1 MSSGAVKPSSL
12 ASLPPPK
19 DSRAAATAA
28 TAAAAAGAASPS
40 AGDRR
45 DFKSAGNGQTTSV
58 TTTAD
63 SLLESRIA
71 AIVEKRLAALAA
83 VSALP
88 KTPAKPKATTNARLG
103 DGILAQ
109 LRANARLSDD
119 DADDVDRVSDIDN
132 SDDDREPATPVAAG
146 PAAAAPDA
154 TAAGAA
160 SGSAARRGTTGRART
175 RIAADMLR
183 NCVPYGSVTA
193 WVKQNDWKS
202 GRNKHEC
209 EALARAVDALL
220 AEGTPVK
227 STGIEILMRRLSGVH
242 LADQH
247 SEWQLADS
255 VAWNPLGNSLLPRAE
270 VTRALKEADQLKR
283 LTSNMSNGGYR
294 YKRDNA
300 QAPRDDRR
308 DGRPSGNNNKTAWQ
322 AKKAA
327 ATKTAPTPDT
337 KGAADSQ

>member
-1 MSSGAVKPSSL
+1 MSAGAVKPSSL
-12 ASLPPPK
+12 ANLPPPK
-19 DSRAAATAA
+19 DSRAAT
-28 TAAAAAGAASPS
+28 TAAAAAAAAAAASPG

-45 DFKSAGNGQTTSV
+45 DSKSAGNAQTTSV

-88 KTPAKPKATTNARLG
+88 KTPAKPKAITNARMG

-119 DADDVDRVSDIDN
+119 DADDADRVSDIEN
-132 SDDDREPATPVAAG
+132 SDDDHDPATPVAGA
-146 PAAAAPDA
+146 AAAAPDV
-154 TAAGAA
+154 AAPGAA
-160 SGSAARRGTTGRART
+160 SGPAARRGTNGRARA

-294 YKRDNA
+294 YKRDTA
-300 QAPRDDRR
+300 RAPRDDRR
-308 DGRPSGNNNKTAWQ
+308 DGRPSGNAKTAWP

-327 ATKTAPTPDT
+327 ATKTAPTPGT

>member
-19 DSRAAATAA
+19 DSRAAQAGL
-28 TAAAAAGAASPS
+28 AAGAAASPG
-40 AGDRR
+40 AADRR
-45 DFKSAGNGQTTSV
+45 ESKGAGNTQATAVTTS
-58 TTTAD
+58 AD

-83 VSALP
+83 VNALP
-88 KTPAKPKATTNARLG
+88 KTPAKPKASTNARMG

-119 DADDVDRVSDIDN
+119 DADDADRVSDIDN
-132 SDDDREPATPVAAG
+132 SDDDAEAATPVAG
-146 PAAAAPDA
+146 AAAAAAAADA
-154 TAAGAA
+154 AAAAAGAA
-160 SGSAARRGTTGRART
+160 SGPAARRGTNGRARA

-193 WVKQNDWKS
+193 WVKQNEWKS

-294 YKRDNA
+294 YKRDTA
-300 QAPRDDRR
+300 RAPRDDRR
-308 DGRPSGNNNKTAWQ
+308 DGRPSGNTKTAWP

-327 ATKTAPTPDT
+327 ATKTAPTPGT

>member
-1 MSSGAVKPSSL
+1 MSAGAVKPSSL

-19 DSRAAATAA
+19 DSRAAQ
-28 TAAAAAGAASPS
+28 AAAAGAAAASPG

-45 DFKSAGNGQTTSV
+45 DSKGTGNGQTVSV
-58 TTTAD
+58 TPSAD

-83 VSALP
+83 VNALP
-88 KTPAKPKATTNARLG
+88 KTPAKPKASTNARMG
-103 DGILAQ
+103 EGILAQ

-119 DADDVDRVSDIDN
+119 DADDADRVSDIEN
-132 SDDDREPATPVAAG
+132 SDDDKDPPTPVAASA
-146 PAAAAPDA
+146 PAAAAA
-154 TAAGAA
+154 AAAGDA
-160 SGSAARRGTTGRART
+160 SGAAVRRAGNGRARV
-175 RIAADMLR
+175 RIAAEMLR
-183 NCVPYGSVTA
+183 NCIPYGSVTS

-220 AEGTPVK
+220 AEGVPVK

-294 YKRDNA
+294 YKRDTA
-300 QAPRDDRR
+300 RAPRDDRR
-308 DGRPSGNNNKTAWQ
+308 DGRPSGNTKTAWP

-327 ATKTAPTPDT
+327 ATKTAPTPGS
-337 KGAADSQ
+337 KGAAADP

>member
-1 MSSGAVKPSSL
+1 M
-12 ASLPPPK
+12 
-19 DSRAAATAA
+19 
-28 TAAAAAGAASPS
+28 AAAGAAAGAAAASPG

-45 DFKSAGNGQTTSV
+45 DSKSAGNAQTTSV

-83 VSALP
+83 VNALP
-88 KTPAKPKATTNARLG
+88 KTPAKPKAITNARMG

-119 DADDVDRVSDIDN
+119 DADDADRVSDIDN
-132 SDDDREPATPVAAG
+132 SDDDREPATPVAG
-146 PAAAAPDA
+146 AAAAAAAAAADA
-154 TAAGAA
+154 AAAGAA
-160 SGSAARRGTTGRART
+160 SGAVARRGTNGRARA

-294 YKRDNA
+294 YKRDTTR
-300 QAPRDDRR
+300 APRDDRR
-308 DGRPSGNNNKTAWQ
+308 DGRPSGNSKTAWP

-327 ATKTAPTPDT
+327 ATKTAPTPGT

>member
-1 MSSGAVKPSSL
+1 VTPS
-12 ASLPPPK
+12 
-19 DSRAAATAA
+19 
-28 TAAAAAGAASPS
+28 
-40 AGDRR
+40 
-45 DFKSAGNGQTTSV
+45 
-58 TTTAD
+58 AD

-83 VSALP
+83 VNALP
-88 KTPAKPKATTNARLG
+88 KTPAKPKASTNARMG
-103 DGILAQ
+103 EGILAQ

-119 DADDVDRVSDIDN
+119 DADDADRVSDIEN
-132 SDDDREPATPVAAG
+132 SDDDKDPPTPVAASA
-146 PAAAAPDA
+146 PAAAAA
-154 TAAGAA
+154 AAAGDA
-160 SGSAARRGTTGRART
+160 SGAAVRRAGNGRARV
-175 RIAADMLR
+175 RIAAEMLR
-183 NCVPYGSVTA
+183 NCIPYGSVTS

-220 AEGTPVK
+220 AEGVPVK

-294 YKRDNA
+294 YKRESVG
-300 QAPRDDRR
+300 APRDDRR
-308 DGRPSGNNNKTAWQ
+308 AGRPAGNNKNAWK
-322 AKKAA
+322 AKKAD
-327 ATKTAPTPDT
+327 ATKTAPTPGS
-337 KGAADSQ
+337 KGAAADP

>member
-1 MSSGAVKPSSL
+1 MSAGTVKPSSL
-12 ASLPPPK
+12 ASLPPPR
-19 DSRAAATAA
+19 DSRTSTTAA
-28 TAAAAAGAASPS
+28 SAAAGAAAASPG

-45 DFKSAGNGQTTSV
+45 DSKSAGNSQTTSV

-83 VSALP
+83 VNALP
-88 KTPAKPKATTNARLG
+88 KTPAKPKAITNARMG

-119 DADDVDRVSDIDN
+119 DADDADRVSDIDN
-132 SDDDREPATPVAAG
+132 SDDDREPATPVAG
-146 PAAAAPDA
+146 AAAGAAADA
-154 TAAGAA
+154 AAAGAA
-160 SGSAARRGTTGRART
+160 SGPAARRGTNGRART
-175 RIAADMLR
+175 RVAAEMLR

-294 YKRDNA
+294 YKRDTA
-300 QAPRDDRR
+300 RAPRDDRR
-308 DGRPSGNNNKTAWQ
+308 DGRPSGNTKTAWP

-327 ATKTAPTPDT
+327 ATKTAPTPGT

>member
-1 MSSGAVKPSSL
+1 MSAGAVKPSSL

-19 DSRAAATAA
+19 DSRAAQ
-28 TAAAAAGAASPS
+28 AAAASAAAASPG

-45 DFKSAGNGQTTSV
+45 DSKGTGNGQTVSV
-58 TTTAD
+58 TPSAD

-83 VSALP
+83 VNALP
-88 KTPAKPKATTNARLG
+88 KTPAKPKASTNARMG
-103 DGILAQ
+103 EGILAQ
-109 LRANARLSDD
+109 LRVNARLSDD
-119 DADDVDRVSDIDN
+119 DADDADRVSDIEN
-132 SDDDREPATPVAAG
+132 SDDDKDPPTPVAASA
-146 PAAAAPDA
+146 PAAAAA
-154 TAAGAA
+154 AAAGDA
-160 SGSAARRGTTGRART
+160 SGAAVRRAGNGRARV
-175 RIAADMLR
+175 RIAAEMLR
-183 NCVPYGSVTA
+183 NCIPYGSVTS

-220 AEGTPVK
+220 AEGVPVK

-294 YKRDNA
+294 YKRESA
-300 QAPRDDRR
+300 GAPRDDRR
-308 DGRPSGNNNKTAWQ
+308 AGRPAGNNKNAWK
-322 AKKAA
+322 AKKADT
-327 ATKTAPTPDT
+327 TKSAPTPGS
-337 KGAADSQ
+337 KGAAADP

>member
-1 MSSGAVKPSSL
+1 MSAGSVKPSSL
-12 ASLPPPK
+12 ATLPPPK
-19 DSRAAATAA
+19 DSRAAQ
-28 TAAAAAGAASPS
+28 AAAVGAAAASPS

-45 DFKSAGNGQTTSV
+45 DSKGAGNAQTTV
-58 TTTAD
+58 TTSAD
-63 SLLESRIA
+63 ALLESRIA

-83 VSALP
+83 VNALP
-88 KTPAKPKATTNARLG
+88 KTPAKPKAITNARMG

-109 LRANARLSDD
+109 LRVNARLSDD
-119 DADDVDRVSDIDN
+119 DADDADHVSDIDN
-132 SDDDREPATPVAAG
+132 SDDDKHPATPVAAG
-146 PAAAAPDA
+146 APASAAAGVAAAAA
-154 TAAGAA
+154 NGEGSGAAGRRAA
-160 SGSAARRGTTGRART
+160 NGRARV
-175 RIAADMLR
+175 RIAAEMLR
-183 NCVPYGSVTA
+183 NCVPYGSVTS

-220 AEGTPVK
+220 AEGVPVK
-227 STGIEILMRRLSGVH
+227 STGVEILMRRLSGVH

-294 YKRDNA
+294 YKRDTA
-300 QAPRDDRR
+300 GAPRDDRR
-308 DGRPSGNNNKTAWQ
+308 GGRPSGNPKTAWK
-322 AKKAA
+322 AKKAD
-327 ATKTAPTPDT
+327 ATKTAPTPGN
-337 KGAADSQ
+337 KGAASDP